1 MKRYFH
7 ISYVEQENT
16 PFTTLAIKST
26 VFGIDPVE
34 GETPVEFMERLY
46 KECFGYDSWNYV
58 IISMFETKM

>member
-16 PFTTLAIKST
+16 PFTTLAIKRT

-46 KECFGYDSWNYV
+46 TECFGYPTWNYV
-58 IISMFETKM
+58 IISMFEIRM